1 MLNMLPGKFIERLR
15 EQPSI
20 DAQSL
25 IEALDKPAVPCIRTN
40 PLKWDHI
47 PADSTMVPWCSTGW
61 CLDVRPSYTLDPL
74 FHAGCYYPQE
84 SSSMFL
90 EEVFRQLLNGRKG
103 LKILDLCGAPGGKAT
118 HLSSLAGEEG
128 LVVANEVIRS
138 RASVLAENISKWG
151 SSNTLVT
158 NSDPSDFRRLPGFF
172 DVILA
177 DAPCSG
183 EGMFRD
189 PVAVAEWSFEN
200 TVHCSERQKRIL
212 ADVWDSL
219 KEGGLL
225 IYSTCTF
232 NPAENEMNIKWLT
245 ENLDAESMDIDISA
259 FPGITEIKYQGVT
272 GYGFYPGRTTGEGL
286 FMAVTVKKGT
296 PPEAPG
302 RVKNAKSDK
311 KPGRTDSAVISNWL
325 SGEANNLVMYGDNII
340 RIPCDNETY
349 NSLREALRFHRAG
362 TLICTVKR
370 DSYIPSHELALSASL
385 NKHAFVK
392 TEVSYETAMSYLR
405 RDNLQIADAPQGWFL
420 VCYRG
425 VNLGFANNLGKRINN
440 YFPVEWRVRMRS
452 NGKSGGPVPL
462 SW

>member
-1 MLNMLPGKFIERLR
+1 MLPGRFIERIR
-15 EQPSI
+15 EQPYLN
-20 DAQSL
+20 AGSL
-25 IEALDKPAVPCIRTN
+25 IEALEKPSVACIRTN

-47 PADSTMVPWCSTGW
+47 PADSTRVPWCLTGW
-61 CLDVRPSYTLDPL
+61 CLDARPSYTLDPL

-103 LKILDLCGAPGGKAT
+103 LRILDLCGAPGGKAT

-158 NSDPSDFRRLPGFF
+158 NSDPSDFNRLPGFF

-189 PVAVAEWSFEN
+189 PVAIAEWSVEN
-200 TVHCSERQKRIL
+200 TAHCSERQKRIL

-245 ENLDAESMDIDISA
+245 ENLDAESLDIDISA
-259 FPGITEIKYQGVT
+259 FPGITEIKYHGVT
-272 GYGFYPGRTTGEGL
+272 GYGFYPGKINGEGL
-286 FMAVTVKKGT
+286 FMSVAVKKGAT
-296 PPEAPG
+296 PDSPG
-302 RVKNAKSDK
+302 RGKNPKNDK
-311 KPGRTDSAVISNWL
+311 KPGRAESAAISNWL
-325 SGEANNLVMYGDNII
+325 KGDADNLVMYGDNII

-385 NKHAFVK
+385 NKNAFEK
-392 TEVSYETAMSYLR
+392 AEVSYETAMSYLR
-405 RDNLQIADAPQGWFL
+405 RDNLQIGDAPHGWFL
-420 VCYRG
+420 VSYRG
-425 VNLGFANNLGKRINN
+425 INLGFANNLGKRINN
-440 YFPVEWRVRMRS
+440 YYPVEWRVRMR
-452 NGKSGGPVPL
+452 GPGESGGPVPL
-462 SW
+462 TW